1 MSFTPLDRIVS
12 LGNDGVYTSTV
23 DAASARNN
31 LRDNVASSIAVQVTN
46 PYPFWPRLDNFL
58 NDNNPNPSFSGAAQ
72 PQFIW
77 NKPQA
82 LPDEEVFFAVGS
94 RLIGING
101 LTAADFSVYLT
112 SFADNAHQ
120 VEEIRLFQVDGNTP
134 PFSYTPVYDLVNASP
149 PAFTTAPLVDGPL
162 VQPIEIDPPFGW
174 QNVRYYSNS
183 FSYTNPNATPRTYQI
198 IVVFRAKN
206 YLIPM
211 NINENP
217 GGLAFHL
224 DIYSQNATLA
234 ATP

>member
-1 MSFTPLDRIVS
+1 MPFTPLDRIVS
-12 LGNDGVYTSTV
+12 LGNDGVFTSTV

-31 LRDNVASSIAVQVTN
+31 LRDNNASSIAVQVSN

-58 NDNNPNPSFSGAAQ
+58 NDNNPNPNFSGAAQ

-82 LPDEEVFFAVGS
+82 FPDETVFFAVGS
-94 RLIGING
+94 SLFGIAG
-101 LTAADFSVYLT
+101 QATADFSVYLT

-120 VEEIRLFQVDGNTP
+120 VEEIRLFQVDGTTP
-134 PFSYTPVYDLVNASP
+134 PFSYTPVHDLVNASP
-149 PAFTTAPLVDGPL
+149 PAFTTAPLADGPL
-162 VQPIEIDPPFGW
+162 MQPKEVDPPFLW

-183 FSYTNPNATPRTYQI
+183 FSYMNPNNSSRTYQI

-206 YLIPM
+206 YLNPPNLIR
-211 NINENP
+211 NP
-217 GGLAFHL
+217 GGLAFHV
-224 DIYSQNATLA
+224 DIYSQNASLA